1 MKNKNIVR
9 HYFGIS
15 NVVDD
20 LNDYNIIK
28 LVGFSATPADGIN
41 QLKEIVNYVKR
52 KKLQVHFKRK

>member
-1 MKNKNIVR
+1 MKNKNIIT

-15 NVVDD
+15 NVIDD

-52 KKLQVHFKRK
+52 KKLQLHFKRK

>member
-1 MKNKNIVR
+1 MKNKNFIT

-15 NVVDD
+15 NIVDD

-28 LVGFSATPADGIN
+28 LVGFSATPANGIN

>member
-1 MKNKNIVR
+1 MKNKHFIT

-15 NVVDD
+15 NVIDD

-41 QLKEIVNYVKR
+41 QLKEIVNYVK
-52 KKLQVHFKRK
+52 KLQVHFKRK